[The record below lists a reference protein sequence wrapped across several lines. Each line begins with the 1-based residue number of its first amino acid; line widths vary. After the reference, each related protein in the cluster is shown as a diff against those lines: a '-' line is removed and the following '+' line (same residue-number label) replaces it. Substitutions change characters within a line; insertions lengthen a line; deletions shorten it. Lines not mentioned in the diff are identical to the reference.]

1 MKDHSIV
8 EVFWSDKK
16 EGFIVFSPE
25 LPVSSAWGATREV
38 ALNEI
43 EIAIELWIQ
52 VAQVIG
58 GPLPA
63 RIFPPFQSKSNAK
76 LIHQWSSLGIF

>member
-1 MKDHSIV
+1 M
-8 EVFWSDKK
+8 
-16 EGFIVFSPE
+16 
-25 LPVSSAWGATREV
+25 GATREV

-52 VAQVIG
+52 TAQITG

-63 RIFPPFQSKSNAK
+63 PKTSALSI
-76 LIHQWSSLGIF
+76 